1 MKCTWIQDGYIN
13 LCRYSYFKCC
23 AGIGYR
29 HKRVLCF
36 SFYYYTL
43 WNVWKSSNTVSEAV
57 AHLFIHF
64 SLFFLLPLGLT
75 VTRWVVLKNIN
86 AHRKTNK
93 WLFCDFFSGRA
104 LSRRVTTE
112 NAKPKAETE
121 IWVDY
126 YLFQDANAHT
136 HTHSFAQRDENNTNL
151 LRFASTRS
159 HTICC
164 RACSRQRN
172 MIFFFSKFF

>member
-1 MKCTWIQDGYIN
+1 M
-13 LCRYSYFKCC
+13 RVS
-23 AGIGYR
+23 GIGISA
-29 HKRVLCF
+29 CC
-36 SFYYYTL
+36 
-43 WNVWKSSNTVSEAV
+43 VSHFTITHYEMSEKAPTPYLKQSLIY
-57 AHLFIHF
+57 LFT